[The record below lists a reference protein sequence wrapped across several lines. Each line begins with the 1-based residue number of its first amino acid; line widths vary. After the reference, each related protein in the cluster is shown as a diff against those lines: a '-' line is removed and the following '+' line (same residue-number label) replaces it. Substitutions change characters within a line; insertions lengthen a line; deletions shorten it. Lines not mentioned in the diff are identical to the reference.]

1 MIALAL
7 IAQIGLT
14 VTAPDTVVA
23 GESFKLVAK
32 VSLAST
38 RLPQVRAPDFSHFTI
53 VRSEAIPRFT
63 SGNWQRRAWI
73 DAEYRYVLQA
83 MRAGSY
89 IIGPFEVRLDTQL
102 VKSAPIR
109 IVVRPGAAQEIPAI
123 VARAK
128 LDTLAPVNFR
138 AIAVPET
145 VYVGQ
150 QSMYQVGMFIDES
163 VRGQLRRNP
172 DFFAP
177 EMRSMLAYDMPLR
190 HTLSPVKR
198 VGGRRYEAHIFQR
211 AIFPLAAG
219 RYALPPAQLVY
230 SLAYTPS
237 FFSREETH
245 DLRTDS
251 TLVYALEPPDSGR
264 PPDYNG
270 AVGMLRVAAR
280 LDTSVGRVG
289 DPMLLTTRVTG
300 VGNVKLF
307 PRPRV
312 NVPWATVVPSEE
324 RVYVDSS
331 SLLVRGNKEFDWV
344 LTPRIA
350 GTVTLPPVSYPYFDP
365 DRRRYEIA
373 TSVPETLSILPGTL
387 TQIDSVATDTTPLL
401 AIRTTYRGELPP
413 APIEYPFYWL
423 VLALVP
429 VPAAVLGV
437 ATRWRPGRRPGFA
450 SRHLRT
456 LSGRPSAERVATI
469 RRVYVNALGERLLVS
484 PEELSRRGA
493 LARALRRAGATR
505 DTAAA
510 AEQLLRELDVAAYSG
525 HGAPPPHAAKRAYE
539 LFKRID
545 AEAIER
551 DGLPKTLLPV
561 VLALL
566 VTSASLYAL
575 AGPTAAAAAFERGV
589 GAYNERQ
596 FNTAQAHFA
605 DVAQQAPRSPDAW
618 ANYGTSG
625 WAAGRTA
632 EATVGWQ
639 RAARLEPFAPD
650 VRERLA
656 SLRGWSRG
664 NLEWVPPV
672 PPAPIA
678 FVGAALWCLGWL
690 ALSIRAVGRAPRLK
704 WWGPS
709 VTIAG
714 AVAILAAVQAD
725 TILAAK
731 DLAVV
736 MQPGPV
742 RALPALAAEKLA
754 NLEAGQVV
762 RALETRSH
770 WALIQIGADR
780 EGWIE
785 SDRLTSIA
793 RDAQ

>member
-1 MIALAL
+1 VIALAL

-14 VTAPDTVVA
+14 VSAPDTVVA
-23 GESFKLVAK
+23 GVPFTLVAK

-38 RLPQVRAPDFSHFTI
+38 RLPQVRAPDFSHFTM

-63 SGNWQRRAWI
+63 GGNWQRRPWI

-83 MRAGSY
+83 LRAGTY
-89 IIGPFEVRLDTQL
+89 TIGSFEVRLDTQL
-102 VKSAPIR
+102 VRSAPLR
-109 IVVRPGAAQEIPAI
+109 IVVRPGAAQEVPAI

-128 LDTLAPVNFR
+128 LDTTAPVNFR

-177 EMRSMLAYDMPLR
+177 EMRSMLTYDLPLR
-190 HTLSPVKR
+190 HALSPIKR

-245 DLRTDS
+245 ELRTDS
-251 TLVYALEPPDSGR
+251 TIVYAFEPPDEGR
-264 PPDYNG
+264 PADYNG
-270 AVGMLRVAAR
+270 AVGSLRVAAR

-300 VGNVKLF
+300 AGNVKLF
-307 PRPRV
+307 PRPKV
-312 NVPWATVVPSEE
+312 EVPWATVVPSEE
-324 RVYVDSS
+324 RVYVDSA

-344 LTPRIA
+344 LTPRVA
-350 GTVTLPPVSYPYFDP
+350 GQVTLPPVSYPYFDP
-365 DRRRYEIA
+365 DKRRYEIA
-373 TSVPETLSILPGTL
+373 RSAPETLSILPGTL
-387 TQIDSVATDTTPLL
+387 TLLDSARADTTPVL
-401 AIRTTYRGELPP
+401 AIRTIFRGEVPP
-413 APIEYPFYWL
+413 PPLEYPLFWL
-423 VLALVP
+423 ILALVP

-437 ATRWRPGRRPGFA
+437 ASRWRPLRRVGAA

-456 LSGRPSAERVATI
+456 LSSRPTAERVATI
-469 RRVYVNALGERLLVS
+469 RRVFVNALGERLLVS

-525 HGAPPPHAAKRAYE
+525 HAAPPQQAAKRAYE
-539 LFKRID
+539 LFRRID
-545 AEAIER
+545 REAIER
-551 DGLPKTLLPV
+551 DGLPRKLLPT
-561 VLALL
+561 VLACLL
-566 VTSASLYAL
+566 SGASLYAL
-575 AGPTAAAAAFERGV
+575 AGPSAAEASFQRGV
-589 GAYNERQ
+589 DAYRVRQ
-596 FNTAQAHFA
+596 FNEAQAHFA
-605 DVAQQAPRSPDAW
+605 DVAQQAPRAPDAW
-618 ANYGTSG
+618 ANYGTAG
-625 WAAGRTA
+625 WAAGRSA

-639 RAARLEPFAPD
+639 RAARLEPLALD

-656 SLRGWSRG
+656 SLRGWKRG
-664 NLEWVPPV
+664 NLEWVPPLPSALV
-672 PPAPIA
+672 A
-678 FVGAALWCLGWL
+678 FAGALFWL
-690 ALSIRAVGRAPRLK
+690 AGWVVLSVRATGRGPRLK

-709 VTIAG
+709 VTLAG
-714 AVAILAAVQAD
+714 AICVLAAVQAD
-725 TILAAK
+725 RILAAR
-731 DLAVV
+731 DLAVI
-736 MQPGPV
+736 MQSGPL
-742 RALPALAAEKLA
+742 RALPALGADRLA
-754 NLEAGQVV
+754 TVEAGQVV
-762 RALETRSH
+762 RTVELRSQ
-770 WALIQIGADR
+770 WALIQLTPDR
-780 EGWIE
+780 EGWVE
-785 SDRLTSIA
+785 RDRLTPIA
-793 RDAQ
+793 RAE